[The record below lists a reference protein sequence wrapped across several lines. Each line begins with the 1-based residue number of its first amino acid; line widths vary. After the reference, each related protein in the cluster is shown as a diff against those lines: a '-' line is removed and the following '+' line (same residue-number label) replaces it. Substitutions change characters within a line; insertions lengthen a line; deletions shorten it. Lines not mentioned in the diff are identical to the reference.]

1 MHFLLVCFEKAK
13 LEGSQCP
20 YCERALKGVFK
31 KQENAEEGLWLLT
44 CRFPQVS
51 CLETVWVSRANVIQR
66 RGRAG
71 RCQSGFAYHLFPR
84 SRLEKM
90 VPFQVPEILRTP
102 LENLVLQAKIHM
114 PEKTVRQRQGWARA
128 GLWKGQER
136 CRLSRALAC
145 SFCRQWS
152 SFPRP
157 WTVQISRL

>member
-1 MHFLLVCFEKAK
+1 M
-13 LEGSQCP
+13 
-20 YCERALKGVFK
+20 
-31 KQENAEEGLWLLT
+31 
-44 CRFPQVS
+44 CRFPAFPQVS

-114 PEKTVRQRQGWARA
+114 PEKTVRQRQGWG
-128 GLWKGQER
+128 GLAPGQGR
-136 CRLSRALAC
+136 WDTFSWGCGSC
-145 SFCRQWS
+145 CFRQWS
-152 SFPRP
+152 SSPRL
-157 WTVQISRL
+157 WTVRTSRQWMRR

>member
-1 MHFLLVCFEKAK
+1 MKWADKAC
-13 LEGSQCP
+13 SM
-20 YCERALKGVFK
+20 
-31 KQENAEEGLWLLT
+31 
-44 CRFPQVS
+44 CRFPAFSQVS

-114 PEKTVRQRQGWARA
+114 PEKTVRQGGA
-128 GLWKGQER
+128 GEGIAPGPGQVGH
-136 CRLSRALAC
+136 RLMGCGSC
-145 SFCRQWS
+145 CYRQWS
-152 SFPRP
+152 SSPRL
-157 WTVQISRL
+157 WTVQILRQWMRL

>member
-1 MHFLLVCFEKAK
+1 MASVL
-13 LEGSQCP
+13 
-20 YCERALKGVFK
+20 
-31 KQENAEEGLWLLT
+31 LLT
-44 CRFPQVS
+44 CPLPQVS

-114 PEKTVRQRQGWARA
+114 PEKTVGWGVVRQA
-128 GLWKGQER
+128 GLWSG
-136 CRLSRALAC
+136 RLGAGSQGALLC
-145 SFCRQWS
+145 SYGRRWS
-152 SFPRP
+152 FSPRL
-157 WTVQISRL
+157 WTVQTLRQWMRL

>member
-1 MHFLLVCFEKAK
+1 ML
-13 LEGSQCP
+13 
-20 YCERALKGVFK
+20 
-31 KQENAEEGLWLLT
+31 LLT
-44 CRFPQVS
+44 CPLPQVS

-114 PEKTVRQRQGWARA
+114 PEKTVRRWRAGGERHRRAGGGKAPGGWAGGRAGRQGSGGRRLTALLAPATGGGVPIQGR
-128 GLWKGQER
+128 GQPQHQGGGR
-136 CRLSRALAC
+136 GCDLAPGD
-145 SFCRQWS
+145 R
-152 SFPRP
+152 
-157 WTVQISRL
+157 